1 MYLGFSCIG
10 EFNFLPPE
18 RHNKKTKS
26 LSFMYHIL
34 SMRACAS
41 SKATSSSFKPPRNNK
56 CSSFSR
62 LSRRCHRT
70 TPRHRIGISSSGGG
84 ERRQR
89 RTPNL
94 LLCRAVSS
102 SSEEEDGEEENND
115 DPDEYSLSDDMKS
128 SEEEDINEVLK
139 GVAEKEIMLKKLT
152 DTMVKQFL
160 KTGDRGD
167 EDDEDQ
173 EEREEKRGKETNED
187 ENDGEFEV
195 GVGEEGEM
203 MRAKNFEM
211 GDGTDESSSSASSSG
226 STIVFDSIDE
236 EKRDE
241 LLKDIHSLP
250 KRTSMRGSVKL
261 FLDSADESEWRK
273 WLPTGLFFGVTTNV
287 QLLEK
292 SETLATANDEDFSFQ
307 TLLDLVDAALEYESV
322 NEVHVPS
329 WGLDSDE
336 IWKNGI
342 VLAKNDPQ
350 RIVVA
355 VPCTFE
361 GVKAANALVADG
373 ARVQIS
379 GVFAPHQALMA
390 AAIGASYVAP
400 TFGKM
405 YDAGRDGFKATE
417 EMMKTIT
424 KCGSE
429 SKILVKNVR
438 SAVDLANLG
447 SIGCDTFAI
456 SAEVCEDMFS
466 DSLTAQY
473 NKELNLTVA
482 RIGEKQRDL
491 KLEAQKQKLLEMEK
505 QSMPVQDDPE
515 SENDSVGATKT
526 TTKVVAAGTT
536 TTSGGENNNNNN
548 NNIVSL
554 EEMPKEV
561 FVESDAAD
569 KSGGDNDGS
578 SKGSVDSNDSN
589 VIDSDDFTRKE
600 FDP

>member
-1 MYLGFSCIG
+1 MPFCAV
-10 EFNFLPPE
+10 FLRKICVWRYAE
-18 RHNKKTKS
+18 DDAMIDTYVNKKCGFFGKKFSNFSPKLKMHS
-26 LSFMYHIL
+26 LS
-34 SMRACAS
+34 RALLAS
-41 SKATSSSFKPPRNNK
+41 SAVTTTTTTTSS
-56 CSSFSR
+56 
-62 LSRRCHRT
+62 SRRCHHHH
-70 TPRHRIGISSSGGG
+70 HRNNTISRRRRLRFGRESSSDNNKSKTTTSLSA
-84 ERRQR
+84 
-89 RTPNL
+89 TPF
-94 LLCRAVSS
+94 
-102 SSEEEDGEEENND
+102 DGEGSFDDEDVNEEMNND
-115 DPDEYSLSDDMKS
+115 DPDEYSLEEERDDLGS
-128 SEEEDINEVLK
+128 SEEEELEKVLRD
-139 GVAEKEIMLKKLT
+139 VADREIMLKKLT
-152 DTMVKQFL
+152 NDMVQKFVTAGNGDGEETTTTNDDDANEETTSDTIEDEQM
-160 KTGDRGD
+160 GD
-167 EDDEDQ
+167 ETSG
-173 EEREEKRGKETNED
+173 ERVNED
-187 ENDGEFEV
+187 
-195 GVGEEGEM
+195 
-203 MRAKNFEM
+203 
-211 GDGTDESSSSASSSG
+211 G
-226 STIVFDSIDE
+226 SIVFDSIDE
-236 EKRDE
+236 EKRNE
-241 LLKDIHSLP
+241 MLKDIWLP
-250 KRTSMRGSVKL
+250 KRASMRGSVQL

-273 WLPTGLFFGVTTNV
+273 WLPTGLFSGVTTSM

-322 NEVHVPS
+322 KEVHVPS

-355 VPCTFE
+355 VPCSYE

-429 SKILVKNVR
+429 SKVLVKNVR
-438 SAVDLANLG
+438 SAADLANLG

-456 SAEVCEDMFS
+456 SADVCEDMFS

-473 NKELNLTVA
+473 TKELNVTVA
-482 RIGEKQRDL
+482 RIGEKQREL
-491 KLEAQKQKLLEMEK
+491 KLEAKKQKLAEMEK

-515 SENDSVGATKT
+515 SEGDADVATTVIAPAITQTQQT
-526 TTKVVAAGTT
+526 TTAAGA
-536 TTSGGENNNNNN
+536 SSSAGENN
-548 NNIVSL
+548 IISL

-561 FVESDAAD
+561 FVENDSSDA
-569 KSGGDNDGS
+569 GGDAS
-578 SKGSVDSNDSN
+578 SGSVDSGD
-589 VIDSDDFTRKE
+589 VIDSDDFTRKD

>member
-1 MYLGFSCIG
+1 
-10 EFNFLPPE
+10 
-18 RHNKKTKS
+18 
-26 LSFMYHIL
+26 
-34 SMRACAS
+34 MRACAS
-41 SKATSSSFKPPRNNK
+41 SKATSSSFKPPRNNT

-62 LSRRCHRT
+62 LSRRCHRTT

-102 SSEEEDGEEENND
+102 SSEEDGEEENND

-195 GVGEEGEM
+195 SVGEEGEM

-548 NNIVSL
+548 NIVSL

>member
-1 MYLGFSCIG
+1 MQTLSRA
-10 EFNFLPPE
+10 PPV
-18 RHNKKTKS
+18 
-26 LSFMYHIL
+26 
-34 SMRACAS
+34 AS
-41 SKATSSSFKPPRNNK
+41 SSAVVSTTSSS
-56 CSSFSR
+56 
-62 LSRRCHRT
+62 SRRCHHRQH
-70 TPRHRIGISSSGGG
+70 RHHRNNITVSRAS
-84 ERRQR
+84 
-89 RTPNL
+89 L
-94 LLCRAVSS
+94 LSS
-102 SSEEEDGEEENND
+102 SSSSSRRRRLRVGRESSSDKNNKSKTFSPSATPFDGEGRSFEDEDANEEMNND
-115 DPDEYSLSDDMKS
+115 DPDEYSLEDDEGDDLGS
-128 SEEEDINEVLK
+128 SEEEELEKFLRD
-139 GVAEKEIMLKKLT
+139 VADREIMLKKLT
-152 DTMVKQFL
+152 NDMVQKFVT
-160 KTGDRGD
+160 TGTGGGDGERTTTNDDADEETTSNTIEDAQMGD
-167 EDDEDQ
+167 ETSG
-173 EEREEKRGKETNED
+173 ERVNED
-187 ENDGEFEV
+187 
-195 GVGEEGEM
+195 
-203 MRAKNFEM
+203 
-211 GDGTDESSSSASSSG
+211 G
-226 STIVFDSIDE
+226 SIVFDSIDE

-241 LLKDIHSLP
+241 MLKDIWLP
-250 KRTSMRGSVKL
+250 KRASMRGSVQL

-273 WLPTGLFFGVTTNV
+273 WLPTGLFSGVTTSM

-322 NEVHVPS
+322 KEVHVPS

-355 VPCTFE
+355 VPCSYE

-429 SKILVKNVR
+429 SKVLVKNVR
-438 SAVDLANLG
+438 SAADLANLG

-456 SAEVCEDMFS
+456 SADVCEDMFS

-473 NKELNLTVA
+473 NKELNVTVA
-482 RIGEKQRDL
+482 RIGEKQREL
-491 KLEAQKQKLLEMEK
+491 KLEAKKQKLAEMEK

-515 SENDSVGATKT
+515 SEGDADVATTIIATQQT
-526 TTKVVAAGTT
+526 TTAAGA
-536 TTSGGENNNNNN
+536 SSSAGE

-561 FVESDAAD
+561 FVENDSSDA
-569 KSGGDNDGS
+569 GGDAS
-578 SKGSVDSNDSN
+578 SGSVDSGD
-589 VIDSDDFTRKE
+589 VIDSDDFTRKD